1 MMIDNDSCTNITS
14 SILVRKL
21 NLITFKHVKPYKL
34 KWLNKYGEI
43 KVTKQILVSFIIER
57 FKNKVVCDVSPM
69 YATHL
74 LLRRPW

>member
-1 MMIDNDSCTNITS
+1 
-14 SILVRKL
+14 
-21 NLITFKHVKPYKL
+21 
-34 KWLNKYGEI
+34 
-43 KVTKQILVSFIIER
+43 VTKQILVSFIIER